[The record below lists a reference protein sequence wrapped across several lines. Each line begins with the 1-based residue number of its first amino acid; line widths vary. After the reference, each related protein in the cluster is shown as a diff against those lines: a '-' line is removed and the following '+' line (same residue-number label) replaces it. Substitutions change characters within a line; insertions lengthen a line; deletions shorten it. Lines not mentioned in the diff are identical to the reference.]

1 MRRVS
6 AISVLFAIAFL
17 LIAPLAFAET
27 ESRLPACCR
36 RNGAH
41 HCIEAS
47 RTAAPGLVSQIVGD
61 KCPLYPV
68 TAAPPVSPSAALHA
82 NASAIVARLVSH
94 SSIRFQTEARFRSSC
109 IRSRLKR
116 GPPSLLS

>member
-6 AISVLFAIAFL
+6 AISVLFAIAYL

-36 RNGAH
+36 RNGVH
-41 HCIEAS
+41 HCIEANRS
-47 RTAAPGLVSQIVGD
+47 AAPGAVFQTIGD

-68 TAAPPVSPSAALHA
+68 TAAPPVSPSATLHA
-82 NASAIVARLVSH
+82 NTSGRFAGLVSH
-94 SSIRFQTEARFRSSC
+94 PSIRFQTEARFRSSC